1 MQDIRTVILSRELR
15 AYIAQKRMEQR
26 MLEERYNPYHD
37 PRNGRFTTGKGSGG
51 VNGVVL
57 AVGKGQKGKGYYADT
72 KDADNWKVLARKGA
86 TQEQL
91 EDLINGKN
99 VASQATNSEHGLT
112 DKPKKGTIEGDGNKE
127 AVNRVINNMKAGGV
141 EYREVNDLE
150 KPLTEGEIIDKLGG
164 GDLTKGSC
172 ASLAYA
178 YCANKAGYDVTDYR
192 GGESQE
198 IISRSSVGRLNASS
212 KVTGEPGIPTKVLQS
227 GRNGVATPGK
237 KLKFMKD
244 NIAEGEEYFVDCAKH
259 AAIVKKEGGKLHYL
273 ELQQE
278 PGKRYKSGIGVK
290 GWKPMTKA
298 TTFKKRFGD
307 ESLHGFYGRLTMAK
321 VSDVPKMAG
330 FKEMMGYINTA
341 PEKQQK
347 GAKGYAK

>member
-1 MQDIRTVILSRELR
+1 
-15 AYIAQKRMEQR
+15 
-26 MLEERYNPYHD
+26 
-37 PRNGRFTTGKGSGG
+37 
-51 VNGVVL
+51 
-57 AVGKGQKGKGYYADT
+57 
-72 KDADNWKVLARKGA
+72 
-86 TQEQL
+86 
-91 EDLINGKN
+91 
-99 VASQATNSEHGLT
+99 
-112 DKPKKGTIEGDGNKE
+112 
-127 AVNRVINNMKAGGV
+127 MKAGGV
-141 EYREVNDLE
+141 EYRKVNDLE

-192 GGESQE
+192 GGKSQE
-198 IISRSSVGRLNASS
+198 IISMSSIGRLNASS

-244 NIAEGEEYFVDCAKH
+244 NIAEGEEYFVSCAKH

-298 TTFKKRFGD
+298 TTLTKRFGD
-307 ESLHGFYGRLTMAK
+307 KDLHGFYGGLTMAK